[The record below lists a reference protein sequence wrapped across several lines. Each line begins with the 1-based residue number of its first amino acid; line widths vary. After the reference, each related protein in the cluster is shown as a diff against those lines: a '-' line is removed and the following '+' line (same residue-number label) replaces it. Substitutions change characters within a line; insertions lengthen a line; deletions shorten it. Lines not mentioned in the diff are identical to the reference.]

1 MTKSY
6 WKNIRQSIHW
16 PVFIGSGGILLAFVL
31 FSFVYLD
38 LVSAFV
44 NTGFNLS
51 IRYFGAYWQ
60 FLVLATFIVGA
71 VLAVSKYGKVRL
83 GDTSKPDMSY
93 FKWAAVILTT
103 GLGAGGVFWAAA
115 EPMYYFIDVPP
126 MQTGIEAGTREAI
139 GPALAQS
146 YMSWGFTAWSVY
158 GAISAIILIYAHK
171 HKGMPLK
178 PRTLLYPILKEKV
191 LTSKWGTA
199 ADIICIIGAAAG
211 TIGPIGFLGLQVSYG
226 VSAIFGIPDTFLTQL
241 TVIVIL
247 LGVVLV
253 SALTG
258 IEKGIQFLSKLNV
271 NVVAVIAIFLIVFGP
286 GLFILSKFFSSYG
299 TYITDFV
306 NISTFRG
313 DDAWLGSWMLFF
325 FGWFIGFGP
334 MVSLFVARISS
345 GRKIREIFLVVAIVA
360 PIVTNFWFTVLGG
373 TGIFYELKDAG
384 SVSGPLDKGGLPSA
398 IIAIAEQMPLGAMM
412 PSIFLILTTLFV
424 VTTVDSMSYSIS
436 MAVTGEGNPPKLIR
450 LFWAVIMATIATI
463 LIKIGGGGIDALQS
477 FVVIAAV
484 PVSILL
490 LPVLWYAPKITRML
504 AIEQGIVK
512 KK

>member
-6 WKNIRQSIHW
+6 WNMIRQRINW
-16 PVFIGSGGILLAFVL
+16 PVFLGSGGILLAFVL
-31 FSFVYLD
+31 FSLIKIDQVSRFVD
-38 LVSAFV
+38 K
-44 NTGFNLS
+44 GFDLS

-60 FLVLATFIVGA
+60 FLMLATFIVGA
-71 VLAVSKYGKVRL
+71 VLAVSKFGKVRL
-83 GDTSKPDMSY
+83 GDTNKPEMSY
-93 FKWAAVILTT
+93 FKWVAVILTT

-115 EPMYYFIDVPP
+115 EPMYYFLDVPP
-126 MQTGIEAGTREAI
+126 MQTGIEAGTNEAI

-158 GAISAIILIYAHK
+158 GAVSAIILIYAHK

-178 PRTLLYPILKEKV
+178 PRTLLYPILKEKI
-191 LTSKWGTA
+191 LTSKWGAA
-199 ADIICIIGAAAG
+199 ADIVCIIGAAAG

-226 VSAIFGIPDTFLTQL
+226 VSAIFGIPDTFITQL
-241 TVIVIL
+241 TVIVVL
-247 LGVVLV
+247 LAVVLV

-271 NVVAVIAIFLIVFGP
+271 NVVAVIAIFLVVFGP
-286 GLFILSKFFSSYG
+286 GKFIISKFISSYG

-306 NISTFRG
+306 SISTFRG
-313 DDAWLGSWMLFF
+313 DDVWLGSWMLFF

-334 MVSLFVARISS
+334 LVSLFVARISS
-345 GRKIREIFLVVAIVA
+345 GRKVREIFLVVAVIA

-373 TGIFYELKDAG
+373 TGIFYELNNPG
-384 SVSGPLDKGGLPSA
+384 SVSEPLDVGGLPSA
-398 IIAIAEQMPLGAMM
+398 IIAIAEQMPLGVIM

-436 MAVTGEGNPPKLIR
+436 IAVTGEGNPPKIVR

-463 LIKIGGGGIDALQS
+463 LIKIGGGGIGALQS

-490 LPVLWYAPKITRML
+490 LLVLWYAPKVARVL
-504 AIEQGIVK
+504 AVEQGIVK
-512 KK
+512 GK

>member
-1 MTKSY
+1 MTENF
-6 WKNIRQSIHW
+6 WGTIRQKINW
-16 PVFIGSGGILLAFVL
+16 PVFLWSGGLLLMFVL
-31 FSFVYLD
+31 ISIINLEHVSNFV
-38 LVSAFV
+38 S
-44 NTGFNLS
+44 TGFDLS

-60 FLVLATFIVGA
+60 FLMLATFIVGA
-71 VLAVSKYGKVRL
+71 VLAASKYGKVRL
-83 GDTSKPDMSY
+83 GDAIKPEMSY
-93 FKWAAVILTT
+93 FKWTAVILTT

-115 EPMYYFIDVPP
+115 EPMYYFLDVPP
-126 MQTGIEAGTREAI
+126 MHNGIEGGTSDAI
-139 GPALAQS
+139 SPALAQS

-158 GAISAIILIYAHK
+158 GAVSSIILIYAHK

-178 PRTLLYPILKEKV
+178 PRTLLYPILKEKI
-191 LTSKWGTA
+191 LTSKWGAA
-199 ADIICIIGAAAG
+199 ADIFCIIGAAAG

-226 VSAIFGIPDTFLTQL
+226 VSAIFGIPDIFMTQL
-241 TVIVIL
+241 IIILIL
-247 LGVVLV
+247 LSIVLV

-271 NVVAVIAIFLIVFGP
+271 NAIIVIGFFLLLFGP
-286 GLFILSKFFSSYG
+286 GMFIIQTFLSSYG

-313 DDAWLGSWMLFF
+313 DNTWLGSWMLFF

-334 MVSLFVARISS
+334 MVSIFVARISN
-345 GRKIREIFLVVAIVA
+345 GRKIREIFIVVAVIA
-360 PIVTNFWFTVLGG
+360 PIVTNIWFTGLGG
-373 TGIFYELKDAG
+373 TGIFYELKNIG
-384 SVSGPLDKGGLPSA
+384 SISEPLNEGGLPSA
-398 IIAIAEQMPLGAMM
+398 IIAIAEQMPLGFIM
-412 PSIFLILTTLFV
+412 PSVFLILTTLFV
-424 VTTVDSMSYSIS
+424 VTTVDSMSYSIA
-436 MAVTGEGNPPKLIR
+436 MAVTGEGDPPKVIR
-450 LFWAVIMATIATI
+450 LFWAVIMAIIAII

-490 LPVLWYAPKITRML
+490 LLVLWYAPKVARIL